1 MDNQNHQIASSIS
14 RFTEYTD
21 EILRFFDELNKLNLS
36 NTALDN
42 IPFHLNGKASIE
54 LKRLIPFNILKE
66 NGIFFT
72 GSNLSNIVASKI
84 SGIIKNGGAVLDP
97 ACGAGDLLL
106 ACAKYLSL
114 KEDYQKTLEFWS
126 TRLFG
131 YDLHPPFITAA
142 KLRLAL
148 LAAHR
153 SSIHSN
159 NVVINNINSI
169 FKSLCVHDFLKKDDF
184 QNDFDCVI
192 VNPPF
197 GYSKAPKNCQW
208 ASGKVQTAA
217 LFIEQLL
224 KNSYNNQKIVAILPD
239 VLRSGSRYEKWRQ
252 LVQNYSKKIDVE
264 IFGRFDTS
272 TDVDVFILN
281 ISVGKSKFQKVTDK
295 WLQLVSIGNLAKIS
309 NNFEV
314 RVGPVVPHRDPKKG
328 PWYRYLDCN
337 TAIPWGEIDKL
348 KKRRFPGT
356 TFKPPFVVLRRTSSP
371 SDKKRVIA
379 TLVKGSSPVAVE
391 NHLIVLIPKD
401 GTVKTCKSVLANL
414 KRSETTE
421 WLNKRIRC
429 RHLTV
434 PALKEL
440 PWWE

>member
-1 MDNQNHQIASSIS
+1 MDNQNNQIASSIS
-14 RFTEYTD
+14 HFTEYTD
-21 EILRFFDELNKLNLS
+21 RILHFFKELCKSNLS

-42 IPFHLNGKASIE
+42 IPYHLNGKASIE

-72 GSNLSNIVASKI
+72 GSNLSNIVAAKI
-84 SGIIKNGGAVLDP
+84 SGIIKNGGTVLDP

-114 KEDYQKTLEFWS
+114 KEDYEKTLESWS

-148 LAAHR
+148 LAAQR
-153 SSIHSN
+153 YSKRSN

-169 FKSLCVHDFLKKDDF
+169 FKGLHVHDFLKNNDV

-197 GYSKAPKNCQW
+197 GHSKAPKNCKW

-224 KNSYNNQKIVAILPD
+224 KTSQKNQQIVAILPD

-252 LVQNYSKKIDVE
+252 TVQSYSKELDVE
-264 IFGRFDTS
+264 IFGKFDSS

-281 ISVGKSKFQKVTDK
+281 LSVGKARSKKLDDK
-295 WLQLVSIGNLAKIS
+295 WHQLVLDGNLEKIS
-309 NNFEV
+309 NEFEV

-328 PWYRYLDCN
+328 LWYRYLDCN
-337 TAIPWGEIDKL
+337 TALPWGEIDKL
-348 KKRRFPGT
+348 KKRRFSGT

-371 SDKKRVIA
+371 SDKNRVIV

>member
-1 MDNQNHQIASSIS
+1 MNNQNNQITSPIS

-21 EILRFFDELNKLNLS
+21 EILRFFEELCKSNIS

-54 LKRLIPFNILKE
+54 LKRLIPFNILKK

-72 GSNLSNIVASKI
+72 GSNLSNIVAAKI
-84 SGIIKNGGAVLDP
+84 SGIIKNGGKVLDP

-106 ACAKYLSL
+106 ACANFLSL
-114 KEDYQKTLEFWS
+114 KEDYEKTLELWS

-131 YDLHPPFITAA
+131 YDLHPPFIAA
-142 KLRLAL
+142 TKLRLAL
-148 LAAHR
+148 LAAQR
-153 SSIHSN
+153 YSIHGN

-169 FKSLCVHDFLKKDDF
+169 FKGLHVHDFLKKDDF

-197 GYSKAPKNCQW
+197 GYSKAPKNCHW
-208 ASGKVQTAA
+208 ASGKVQSAA

-224 KNSYNNQKIVAILPD
+224 KNSHKNQQIVAILPD

-252 LVQNYSKKIDVE
+252 LVQNYSKKLEVE
-264 IFGRFDTS
+264 IFGRFDSS

-281 ISVGKSKFQKVTDK
+281 ILVCKSRSNKIAHK
-295 WLQLVSIGNLAKIS
+295 WQQLVSNGNLAKIS
-309 NNFEV
+309 NEFEV

-328 PWYRYLDCN
+328 PRFRYLDCN
-337 TAIPWGEIDKL
+337 SALPWSEIDKL
-348 KKRRFPGT
+348 KNRRFSGT

-371 SDKKRVIA
+371 SDKNRVIA

-401 GTVKTCKSVLANL
+401 STVKTCKSLIANF
-414 KRSETTE
+414 KRNETKD
-421 WLNKRIRC
+421 WLNTRIRC

-434 PALKEL
+434 SALKEL